1 MPNAIGLMNTSLL
14 LLIVHFYPQLNGM
27 EKIMTKQNRNVLIT
41 GGTGI
46 LGSAVTKAYLAQG
59 DNVAVTYLFDNEV
72 ERFKEFNPELGEDV
86 TFLYANVT
94 EEAEVQ
100 KTVEAF
106 VSQLGSLDVLI
117 NIVGGFVGG
126 IPTVELEV
134 DRWDFMMNLN
144 LKSVFLCCKTA
155 IPHMTAQA
163 YGKIINVSA
172 RAGLKGEAGLSAYCV
187 SKGGVR
193 TLTEALAAEV
203 MDSGV
208 NVNAIMPSIMDTPMN
223 REAMPDEE
231 HDRWVAPADVA
242 KVICF
247 LTSDDAAVING
258 AAIPVYGRA

>member
-1 MPNAIGLMNTSLL
+1 
-14 LLIVHFYPQLNGM
+14 
-27 EKIMTKQNRNVLIT
+27 MTKQNRNVLIT

-59 DNVAVTYLFDNEV
+59 DNVAVTYLFENEV
-72 ERFKEFNPELGEDV
+72 ENFKKFNPDLFEDV
-86 TFLYANVT
+86 TFLFANVT
-94 EEAEVQ
+94 EETEVQ
-100 KTVEAF
+100 KTIEEF
-106 VSQLGSLDVLI
+106 VSQFGSLDVLV

-126 IPTVELEV
+126 IPAAELEE

-144 LKSVFLCCKTA
+144 LKSVFLCCKTV
-155 IPHMTAQA
+155 IPHMAA
-163 YGKIINVSA
+163 RGYGKIINVSA

-193 TLTEALAAEV
+193 TLTESLAAEV

-247 LTSDDAAVING
+247 LTSDDATIING

>member
-1 MPNAIGLMNTSLL
+1 MA
-14 LLIVHFYPQLNGM
+14 
-27 EKIMTKQNRNVLIT
+27 KQNRNVLIT

-59 DNVAVTYLFDNEV
+59 DTVAVTYLFENEV
-72 ERFKEFNPELGEDV
+72 ERFKESNPELSEDV

-100 KTVEAF
+100 NTIKEF
-106 VSQLGSLDVLI
+106 LFQFDRLDVLI

-126 IPTVELEV
+126 IPTAELEV
-134 DRWDFMMNLN
+134 DRWNFMMNLN
-144 LKSVFLCCKTA
+144 LKSVFLCCKAA
-155 IPHMTAQA
+155 IPDMTAQG

-193 TLTEALAAEV
+193 TLTESLAAEV

-208 NVNAIMPSIMDTPMN
+208 NVNAIMPSVMDTPMN

-247 LTSDDAAVING
+247 LTSDDASVING

>member
-1 MPNAIGLMNTSLL
+1 
-14 LLIVHFYPQLNGM
+14 
-27 EKIMTKQNRNVLIT
+27 MTNQNRNVLIT

-59 DNVAVTYLFDNEV
+59 DNVAVTYLFDDEV
-72 ERFKEFNPELGEDV
+72 ERFNQFNPELFDDV
-86 TFLYANVT
+86 TFLFANVT

-100 KTVEAF
+100 KTIQEF
-106 VSQLGSLDVLI
+106 LSKFGQLDVLI

-126 IPTVELEV
+126 IPTAELEE

-155 IPHMTAQA
+155 IPHMTAQG

-193 TLTEALAAEV
+193 TLTESLAAEV

-208 NVNAIMPSIMDTPMN
+208 NVNAIMPSIMDTPAN
-223 REAMPDEE
+223 REAMPEEE

-242 KVICF
+242 KVISF
-247 LTSDDAAVING
+247 LTSDDATIING

>member
-1 MPNAIGLMNTSLL
+1 
-14 LLIVHFYPQLNGM
+14 
-27 EKIMTKQNRNVLIT
+27 MTNQNRNVLIT

-59 DNVAVTYLFDNEV
+59 DNVAVTYLFDDEV
-72 ERFKEFNPELGEDV
+72 DRFKQFNPELFDHV
-86 TFLYANVT
+86 TFLFANVT

-100 KTVEAF
+100 KTIQEF
-106 VSQLGSLDVLI
+106 LSKFGRLDILI

-126 IPTVELEV
+126 IPTAELEE

-144 LKSVFLCCKTA
+144 LKSVFLCCKAA
-155 IPHMTAQA
+155 IPHMTAQG
-163 YGKIINVSA
+163 YGKVINVSA

-193 TLTEALAAEV
+193 TLTESLAAEV

-208 NVNAIMPSIMDTPMN
+208 NVNAIMPSIMDTPAN
-223 REAMPDEE
+223 RESMPDEE

-247 LTSDDAAVING
+247 LTSDDATIING

>member
-1 MPNAIGLMNTSLL
+1 
-14 LLIVHFYPQLNGM
+14 
-27 EKIMTKQNRNVLIT
+27 MTKQNRNVLIT

-46 LGSAVTKAYLAQG
+46 LGSAVTKAYLSQG
-59 DNVAVTYLFDNEV
+59 DTVAVTYLFENEV
-72 ERFKEFNPELGEDV
+72 ERFKQYNPELSEDV
-86 TFLYANVT
+86 TFLFANVT
-94 EEAEVQ
+94 EEPEVQ
-100 KTVEAF
+100 KTFEEF
-106 VSQLGSLDVLI
+106 ISEFGSLDVLV

-126 IPTVELEV
+126 IPAAELEA

-155 IPHMTAQA
+155 IPSMAAQR

-193 TLTEALAAEV
+193 TLTESLAAEV

-208 NVNAIMPSIMDTPMN
+208 NVNAIMPSIMDTPTN

-247 LTSDDAAVING
+247 LTSEDAAVING

>member
-1 MPNAIGLMNTSLL
+1 
-14 LLIVHFYPQLNGM
+14 
-27 EKIMTKQNRNVLIT
+27 MTKQSRNVLIT

-46 LGSAVTKAYLAQG
+46 LGSAVTKAYLTQG
-59 DNVAVTYLFDNEV
+59 DTVAVTYLFEDEV
-72 ERFKEFNPELGEDV
+72 EHFKEFNPELSQDV
-86 TFLYANVT
+86 TFMFANVT
-94 EEAEVQ
+94 EATEVENSVREFLFQ
-100 KTVEAF
+100 F
-106 VSQLGSLDVLI
+106 DRLDVLV

-126 IPTVELEV
+126 IPTAELEEE
-134 DRWDFMMNLN
+134 RWDFMMNLN
-144 LKSVFLCCKTA
+144 LKSVFLCCKAA
-155 IPHMTAQA
+155 IPHMTAQG
-163 YGKIINVSA
+163 YGKIVNVSA

-193 TLTEALAAEV
+193 TLTESLAAEV

-223 REAMPDEE
+223 REAMPDED

-247 LTSDDAAVING
+247 LTSDDASVING

>member
-1 MPNAIGLMNTSLL
+1 
-14 LLIVHFYPQLNGM
+14 
-27 EKIMTKQNRNVLIT
+27 MTKSNRNVLIT

-59 DNVAVTYLFDNEV
+59 DAVAVTYLFEEEV
-72 ERFKEFNPELGEDV
+72 ERFKQFNPELSEDV
-86 TFLYANVT
+86 TFLFANVT

-100 KTVEAF
+100 KTIEEF
-106 VSQLGSLDVLI
+106 TSQLGSLDILV

-126 IPTVELEV
+126 IPAAELEE

-155 IPHMTAQA
+155 IPQMTAQS

-193 TLTEALAAEV
+193 TLTESLAAEV

-247 LTSDDAAVING
+247 LTSDDATIING

>member
-1 MPNAIGLMNTSLL
+1 
-14 LLIVHFYPQLNGM
+14 
-27 EKIMTKQNRNVLIT
+27 MTNQNRNVLIT

-59 DNVAVTYLFDNEV
+59 DNVAVTYLFDDEV
-72 ERFKEFNPELGEDV
+72 ERFKQFNPELFDDV
-86 TFLYANVT
+86 TFLFANVT

-100 KTVEAF
+100 KTIQEF
-106 VSQLGSLDVLI
+106 LTKFDRLDVLV

-126 IPTVELEV
+126 IPTAELEE

-155 IPHMTAQA
+155 IPHMTAQG

-193 TLTEALAAEV
+193 TFTESLAAEV

-208 NVNAIMPSIMDTPMN
+208 NVNAIMPSIMDTPAN

-231 HDRWVAPADVA
+231 HDRWVAPTDVA

-247 LTSDDAAVING
+247 LTSDDATIING

>member
-1 MPNAIGLMNTSLL
+1 
-14 LLIVHFYPQLNGM
+14 
-27 EKIMTKQNRNVLIT
+27 MTKQNRNVLIT

-59 DNVAVTYLFDNEV
+59 DTVAVTYLFEEEV
-72 ERFKEFNPELGEDV
+72 ERFKQDTPELSKDV
-86 TFLYANVT
+86 TFMFANVT
-94 EEAEVQ
+94 EAAEVQ
-100 KTVEAF
+100 KIIAEF
-106 VSQLGSLDVLI
+106 ISRFGSLEVLV

-126 IPTVELEV
+126 IPTAELEE

-144 LKSVFLCCKTA
+144 LKSVFLCCKAA
-155 IPHMTAQA
+155 IPQMTRQR

-193 TLTEALAAEV
+193 TLTESLAAEV

-223 REAMPDEE
+223 REAMPDED
-231 HDRWVAPADVA
+231 HNRWVAPADVA

-247 LTSDDAAVING
+247 LTSEDASIING

>member
-1 MPNAIGLMNTSLL
+1 
-14 LLIVHFYPQLNGM
+14 
-27 EKIMTKQNRNVLIT
+27 MTKQNRNVLIT

-59 DNVAVTYLFDNEV
+59 DNVAVTYLFENEV
-72 ERFKEFNPELGEDV
+72 ENFKKFNPDIFDDV
-86 TFLYANVT
+86 TFLFANVT
-94 EEAEVQ
+94 EETEVQ
-100 KTVEAF
+100 KTIEEF
-106 VSQLGSLDVLI
+106 VSQFGSLDVLV

-126 IPTVELEV
+126 IPAAELEE
-134 DRWDFMMNLN
+134 DRWNFMMNLN
-144 LKSVFLCCKTA
+144 LKSVFLCCKTV
-155 IPHMTAQA
+155 IPYMTAQS

-193 TLTEALAAEV
+193 TLTESLAAEV

-208 NVNAIMPSIMDTPMN
+208 NVNAIMPSIMDTPAN
-223 REAMPDEE
+223 RESMPDED

>member
-1 MPNAIGLMNTSLL
+1 MENLKMTS
-14 LLIVHFYPQLNGM
+14 
-27 EKIMTKQNRNVLIT
+27 QNRNVLIT

-59 DNVAVTYLFDNEV
+59 DNVAVTYLFDDEV
-72 ERFKEFNPELGEDV
+72 ERFKQFNPELFDDV
-86 TFLYANVT
+86 TFLFANVT

-100 KTVEAF
+100 KSIQEFIAKF
-106 VSQLGSLDVLI
+106 GRLDILV

-126 IPTVELEV
+126 IPTAELEE

-155 IPHMTAQA
+155 IPHMTAQGS
-163 YGKIINVSA
+163 GKIINVSA

-193 TLTEALAAEV
+193 TLTESLAAEV

-208 NVNAIMPSIMDTPMN
+208 NVNAIMPSIMDTPAN

-231 HDRWVAPADVA
+231 HDRWVVPTDVA

-247 LTSDDAAVING
+247 LTSDDATIING

>member
-1 MPNAIGLMNTSLL
+1 
-14 LLIVHFYPQLNGM
+14 
-27 EKIMTKQNRNVLIT
+27 MTKQNRNVLIT

-59 DNVAVTYLFDNEV
+59 DNVAVTYLFENEV
-72 ERFKEFNPELGEDV
+72 ERFKEFNPELSEDV
-86 TFLYANVT
+86 PFLFANVT

-100 KTVEAF
+100 KTIEEF
-106 VSQLGSLDVLI
+106 LSKFGSLDVLV

-126 IPTVELEV
+126 IPTAELEES
-134 DRWDFMMNLN
+134 RWDFMMNLN
-144 LKSVFLCCKTA
+144 LKSVFLCCKTV
-155 IPHMTAQA
+155 IPHMTERG

-172 RAGLKGEAGLSAYCV
+172 RAGLKGETGLSAYCV

-193 TLTEALAAEV
+193 TLTESLAAEV

-208 NVNAIMPSIMDTPMN
+208 NVNAIMPSIMDTPAN

-231 HDRWVAPADVA
+231 HDRWVAPVDVA

-247 LTSDDAAVING
+247 LTSDDATIING

>member
-1 MPNAIGLMNTSLL
+1 
-14 LLIVHFYPQLNGM
+14 
-27 EKIMTKQNRNVLIT
+27 MTRQNRNVLIT

-59 DNVAVTYLFDNEV
+59 DTVAVTYLFENEV
-72 ERFKEFNPELGEDV
+72 ERFKAYNPELSKDV

-100 KTVEAF
+100 NTIKEF
-106 VSQLGSLDVLI
+106 LFQFDRLDVLI

-126 IPTVELEV
+126 IPTAELEV
-134 DRWDFMMNLN
+134 DRWDFMMDLN
-144 LKSVFLCCKTA
+144 LKSVFLCCKAA
-155 IPHMTAQA
+155 IPDMTAQG

-193 TLTEALAAEV
+193 TLTESLAAEV

-247 LTSDDAAVING
+247 LTSDDATIING

>member
-1 MPNAIGLMNTSLL
+1 
-14 LLIVHFYPQLNGM
+14 
-27 EKIMTKQNRNVLIT
+27 MTKQNRNVLIT

-59 DNVAVTYLFDNEV
+59 DTVAVTYLFENEV
-72 ERFKEFNPELGEDV
+72 ETFRQSNPERIEDI
-86 TFLYANVT
+86 TFLFANVT
-94 EEAEVQ
+94 VEAEVQ
-100 KTVEAF
+100 KAVDAF
-106 VSQLGSLDVLI
+106 LSKFGQLDVLV
-117 NIVGGFVGG
+117 NIVGGFIGG
-126 IPTVELEV
+126 IPTAELEEG
-134 DRWDFMMNLN
+134 RWDFMMNLN

-155 IPHMTAQA
+155 IPHMTAQGS
-163 YGKIINVSA
+163 GKIVNVSA

-193 TLTEALAAEV
+193 TLTESLAAEV

-223 REAMPDEE
+223 RESMPDED
-231 HDRWVAPADVA
+231 HDRWVAPTDVA

-247 LTSDDAAVING
+247 LTSDDAAIING

>member
-1 MPNAIGLMNTSLL
+1 
-14 LLIVHFYPQLNGM
+14 
-27 EKIMTKQNRNVLIT
+27 MTNQNRNVLIT

-46 LGSAVTKAYLAQG
+46 LGSAVTKAYLARG
-59 DNVAVTYLFDNEV
+59 DTVAVTYLFENEV
-72 ERFKEFNPELGEDV
+72 ERFKEFNPELGENLP
-86 TFLYANVT
+86 FLFANVT

-100 KTVEAF
+100 KTVQEF
-106 VSQLGSLDVLI
+106 LSRFGRLDILI
-117 NIVGGFVGG
+117 NIVGGFIGG
-126 IPTVELEV
+126 IPTAELEAE
-134 DRWDFMMNLN
+134 RWDFMMDLN

-155 IPHMTAQA
+155 IPHMTAQE

-193 TLTEALAAEV
+193 TLTESLAAEV

-247 LTSDDAAVING
+247 LTSDDATIING